1 MNGKPPYHNIIYT
14 YIYISILDIDYDL
27 YIYIYIGDFPAILDV
42 SLAAFE
48 KTKGT
53 KHSSS
58 GV

>member
-1 MNGKPPYHNIIYT
+1 MGNLHITILYIYI

-27 YIYIYIGDFPAILDV
+27 YIYIGDFPAILDV